1 MVKPVSQQ
9 QKEYL
14 ERLKEKKT
22 GEYLE
27 KGRKRMKEKVIL
39 LKATD
44 EPNYNEKI
52 QKDQDKNITKSDR

>member
-1 MVKPVSQQ
+1 MVNPGSQR

-14 ERLKEKKT
+14 KRLKEKKT

-44 EPNYNEKI
+44 EHNYNEKI
-52 QKDQDKNITKSDR
+52 QKDRDKNITKSDR